1 MSFQTKQRQQNPK
14 KTTESKLQNPE
25 AIRKWN
31 NLTKYK

>member
-14 KTTESKLQNPE
+14 KTIESKSQNPE
-25 AIRKWN
+25 VIRKWN